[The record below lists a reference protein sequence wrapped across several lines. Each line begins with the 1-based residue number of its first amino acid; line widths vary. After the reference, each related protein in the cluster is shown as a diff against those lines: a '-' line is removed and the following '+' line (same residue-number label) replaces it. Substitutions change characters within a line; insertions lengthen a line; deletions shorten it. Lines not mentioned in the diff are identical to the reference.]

1 MQVLAFL
8 SGKEGMGAS
17 TLACH
22 MAVQAQ
28 LTGHGPVTLCGLRHD
43 PILTNWAGLRPG
55 RYPEYEETELAELNG
70 RLAQLD
76 RAGVRLVVLDC
87 VSEDENSLRGI
98 VEAADLAVIPTWP
111 EHGKLGLASD
121 CALLAEQH
129 KTPFLFVIN
138 GAGED
143 PDALGEAAMYLAQ
156 RGTVSPVIMPWNDD
170 LGTSMRMGQTIVE
183 LDEGSDAAGEVGRL
197 WDYLLSR
204 LDRVPRQAAQSLQ
217 TSLPD
222 LPVPVEAEKAS
233 LPQRVRDR
241 ALHLGTVGLKRLP
254 LPVAEAKSLWRDVST
269 RPAMRALARTLRA
282 QRPSIIGPRARI
294 RGNLE
299 STGDI
304 EFHASYEGEIRA
316 RTLRIHRAA
325 SIRGLIIADAVTVEG
340 AVRGRIRASKVI
352 LTKGASVSGEVLYEK
367 LVVRKGAILDGHCR
381 RVASQPA
388 LAQIRALT
396 SA

>member
-8 SGKEGMGAS
+8 SAKEGMGAS

-55 RYPEYEETELAELNG
+55 RYPEYEETELAELRG
-70 RLAQLD
+70 RLEQLE
-76 RAGVRLVVLDC
+76 RAGVRLAVVDC
-87 VSEDENSLRGI
+87 VSEDETSLRGI

-111 EHGKLGLASD
+111 ERGKLGLASD

-156 RGTVSPVIMPWNDD
+156 HGTVSPVIMPWNDD

-222 LPVPVEAEKAS
+222 LPVPLEAERAS
-233 LPQRVRDR
+233 LPQRVRER
-241 ALHLGTVGLKRLP
+241 VLRLGAQSLKRLP
-254 LPVAEAKSLWRDVST
+254 LPVAEAKSLWRDIST
-269 RPAMRALARTLRA
+269 RPTMRALARTLRA
-282 QRPSIIGPRARI
+282 QRPSVVGPRTRI

-340 AVRGRIRASKVI
+340 AVRGRIRAGKVI
-352 LTKGASVSGEVLYEK
+352 LARGASVSGEVLYEK

-388 LAQIRALT
+388 LAQIRGLK